1 MSAVAYPSTAEYD
14 AFGPWIDEVS
24 TADEVP
30 RLYRD
35 VAIDFAAAHTVLKF
49 PRAIARRDATPQMHL
64 YDHLLIANP
73 ESLVVLSR
81 EGDDY
86 STTSIRYDRI
96 ASVTDSIAMLDARL
110 RIRTLDGGEHS
121 LQYNGSSQ
129 DTVAGL
135 VALLRS
141 LALATVAEGALRV
154 ADSDRARQLVAPLA
168 LDDLGR
174 GDAIFVTWTRELT
187 AKEPGL
193 RILATQGRQ
202 RVKTYGSALLGLL
215 DLVNPANLHA
225 LVVLGTDDELQILHR
240 GHLVTRGGAPI
251 VSRGRTIVP
260 LATLDAV
267 TKARHPRYSDVD
279 VLTLRSGS
287 SSVEV
292 LVAADSAAER
302 VLLAQLPRGRRR

>member
-14 AFGPWIDEVS
+14 AFGPWIDPVT
-24 TADEVP
+24 TAAEVP

-64 YDHLLIANP
+64 YDHLVIANP
-73 ESLVVLSR
+73 ESLDLLSR
-81 EGDDY
+81 EGETF
-86 STTSIRYDRI
+86 STASIRYDRI
-96 ASVTDSIAMLDARL
+96 ASVTDGITMLDARL

-129 DTVAGL
+129 ETVTGL

-141 LALATVAEGALRV
+141 LALATVAEGALRA
-154 ADSDRARQLVAPLA
+154 ADSDRARKPVAALG

-174 GDAIFVTWTRELT
+174 GDAVFVTWSRELLR
-187 AKEPGL
+187 KEPGL
-193 RILATQGRQ
+193 RLLSAQGRQ
-202 RVKTYGSALLGLL
+202 RVTTHGSALLGLL

-240 GHLVTRGGAPI
+240 GHLVARGGAPI
-251 VSRGRTIVP
+251 VSRARTVVP
-260 LATLDAV
+260 LAGVDSV
-267 TKARHPRYSDVD
+267 TRTPHPRYADVD
-279 VLTLRSGS
+279 VVTLRSGS
-287 SSVEV
+287 SAVEV
-292 LVAADSAAER
+292 LVAAGSDAER
-302 VLLAQLPRGRRR
+302 VLLAQLPRSRRR